1 MQKSKIKI
9 AIADD
14 HYVCRLGL
22 SSMFDPAFHEL
33 VAEAKD
39 GFEIINIVDKVQVDV
54 VFMDIEMPGIDGITA
69 TRVIKEKNASVGII
83 ALTMYKDSLYL
94 TKMLD
99 AGALGYLSKMA
110 DKKEIFEAIEM
121 VSQHKKYFCK
131 ESSKKMT
138 QMIIEKNKHYKE
150 RTDLNETELKIVR
163 LLCEEYNSEE
173 IGKILFLSKRTIDG
187 ARLRIQVKLNV
198 NSTAGIVKYAI
209 TNGIYRVQE

>member
-22 SSMFDPAFHEL
+22 TSMFDPYYHEL

-39 GFEIINIVDKVQVDV
+39 GYEIVNIVNKLKVDV
-54 VFMDIEMPGIDGITA
+54 VFMDIEMPSMDGITA
-69 TRVIKEKNASVGII
+69 TKIITEKNAGVGII
-83 ALTMYKDSLYL
+83 ALTMYKDSPYL

-99 AGALGYLSKMA
+99 AGALGYMSKMA
-110 DKKEIFEAIEM
+110 DKKEVFEAIEM
-121 VSQHKKYFCK
+121 VSQHKQYFCK
-131 ESSKKMT
+131 EASKKMT
-138 QMIIEKNKHYKE
+138 QLIIDKNKHHKS
-150 RTDLNETELKIVR
+150 RTILNETELKIVK
-163 LLCEEYNSEE
+163 LLCEEYNSEQ

-187 ARLRIQVKLNV
+187 ARQRIQVKLNV

-209 TNGIYRVQE
+209 ANGIYRVQE